1 MKKQTIYWVIGIIV
15 VLVIIAI
22 MVSSKTETPPGE
34 ETEGVLEE
42 ATTEGLTAEE
52 IENIVFF
59 ERDVPLVISSSGIT
73 PNKFRVRVGELLNI
87 SLTNTEA
94 DQHFVLAFRDSFFEG
109 FMIIVPNGVDEVRT
123 SSISAPLL
131 AGEYVFYSDTVEP
144 ELEGLMIVE

>member
-22 MVSSKTETPPGE
+22 VVSSKTETPPGE

-42 ATTEGLTAEE
+42 TTEGLTEGE
-52 IENIVFF
+52 TEDIVFF

-109 FMIIVPNGVDEVRT
+109 FTIIVPSGVDEVKT
-123 SSISAPLL
+123 SSVSAPME

-144 ELEGLMIVE
+144 ELEGVMIVE